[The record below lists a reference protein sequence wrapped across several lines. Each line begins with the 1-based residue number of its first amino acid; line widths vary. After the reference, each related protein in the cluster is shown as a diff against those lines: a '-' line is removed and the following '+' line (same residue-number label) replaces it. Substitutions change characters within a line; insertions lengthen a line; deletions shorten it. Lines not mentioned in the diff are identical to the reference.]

1 VRSRKRRE
9 KAKAKA
15 RAKQN
20 ICAYRQ
26 HDLRLVG
33 NIVATS
39 SSRPVDKRKLA
50 NLKITQ
56 ARYQRANDIFVQSD
70 DSD

>member
-1 VRSRKRRE
+1 MISNLQISV
-9 KAKAKA
+9 
-15 RAKQN
+15 
-20 ICAYRQ
+20 
-26 HDLRLVG
+26 VG
-33 NIVATS
+33 NEGTSGLGNCDPVTS